1 MKHWVVFSVVVIIV
15 SSVNHAP
22 AQEQNKE
29 ISVVVDGHAND
40 WQFPLR
46 FADKTNTLSY
56 DVTKDGK
63 NVYFIAYSKD
73 WKMMNRVMHEGI
85 TLYFDPNGKES
96 KKKMFI
102 TFPEQK
108 EDLTNLLKDADTT
121 TILNTLVFQSDAY
134 DAENFF
140 NIDNGQY
147 GVSDKTTKIQLALKA
162 TKDSGLVYE
171 AKVPLENIFKDGL
184 KGKNLNKSISVGFI
198 IHADDSWKKQVD
210 NGIKNNDNTA
220 SAFQSDNGFGKRGG
234 VDGLG
239 GTAIQNAPRIPKNSR
254 YSRLNN
260 ARHDEEEELWYT
272 FRIAQ

>member
-1 MKHWVVFSVVVIIV
+1 MKYWVVFSIVVMIV
-15 SSVNHAP
+15 SCVNHAT
-22 AQEQNKE
+22 AQTQDKQTP
-29 ISVVVDGHAND
+29 VVADGYAND
-40 WQFPLR
+40 WQWPLR
-46 FADKTNTLSY
+46 FADNTNTFSY
-56 DVTKDGK
+56 DVANDGK

-73 WKMMNRVMHEGI
+73 WKMINRVMSEGI

-134 DAENFF
+134 DAENFL

-147 GVSDKTTKIQLALKA
+147 GVTDKTTTIQLALKA

-171 AKVPLENIFKDGL
+171 AKVPIENILKDGL
-184 KGKNLNKSISVGFI
+184 TAKNLKKSISIGFI
-198 IHADDSWKKQVD
+198 IHANESWKKPVN

-239 GTAIQNAPRIPKNSR
+239 STAIQNSRRVPKNSR

-272 FRIAQ
+272 FRVAQ